1 MGLEKLP
8 PSPIEK
14 LILNQLVLSLTAH
27 TWALQNCMSF
37 IPKMKPSTESG
48 RLDLSKLFVFS
59 SMAER
64 VGFEFTRKRSFNNI
78 ERTAGHRKS
87 DGRQW

>member
-1 MGLEKLP
+1 VREEQPVLIDLPMVTYADSGNRGEIP

-14 LILNQLVLSLTAH
+14 PIPNQLVLSLTAH

-48 RLDLSKLFVFS
+48 RWDLSKLFVFS
-59 SMAER
+59 NMAER
-64 VGFEFTRKRSFNNI
+64 VGFEIS
-78 ERTAGHRKS
+78 
-87 DGRQW
+87 